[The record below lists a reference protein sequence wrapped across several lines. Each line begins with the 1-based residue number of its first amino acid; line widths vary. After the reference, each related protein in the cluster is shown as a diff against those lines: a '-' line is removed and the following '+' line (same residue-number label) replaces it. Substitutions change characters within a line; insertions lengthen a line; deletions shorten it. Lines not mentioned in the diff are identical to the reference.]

1 MRLLQDAPNCL
12 MLAAKGSHLD
22 VVHFLVADKAM
33 DVNEK
38 NAVAHTLVY
47 VRDTCRQSRGSIPT
61 AA

>member
-1 MRLLQDAPNCL
+1 M